1 LVASIVALIVALRG
15 MSYAAI
21 SLPNGSVGTK
31 QLKDKAVNNA
41 KPGPGSVGT
50 AKIKNGAVAASK
62 INTTGL
68 TVPNATNATNATN
81 STNSTNA
88 TDATDAANATNAAN
102 AADAANAANAADAA
116 NATNAANAA
125 TANRLAGIQIV
136 AGPDVTL
143 NNPPLPGQGSEVAI
157 CPPGVVAISGGAVNT
172 PTGQANA
179 VSLNSVVMDAG
190 AVTVFINNTSPNTI
204 TRHAYAVCVDG
215 PSSGSSARPG

>member
-1 LVASIVALIVALRG
+1 VSIVALIVALRG

-102 AADAANAANAADAA
+102 AADAANA
-116 NATNAANAA
+116 TNAANAA
-125 TANRLAGIQIV
+125 TANRLAGNQIV

-157 CPPGVVAISGGAVNT
+157 CPPGVVAISGGAGKT

-215 PSSGSSARPG
+215 TSSGSSARPG